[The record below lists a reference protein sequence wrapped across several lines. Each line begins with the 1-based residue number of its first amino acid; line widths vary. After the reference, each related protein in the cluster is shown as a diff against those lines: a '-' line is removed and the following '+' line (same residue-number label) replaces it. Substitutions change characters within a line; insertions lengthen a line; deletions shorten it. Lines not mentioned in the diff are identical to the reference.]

1 MAMNAS
7 RLEHGRDGRRLA
19 MDAAIAADEVPEREA
34 RVRVVVMQGWQLCA
48 VEQLAVIAIRNHSGR
63 WTNAASL
70 GTPSSLRTKSM

>member
-19 MDAAIAADEVPEREA
+19 MDAAIAAGEVPEREA
-34 RVRVVVMQGWQLCA
+34 REVVMQGWQLCA
-48 VEQLAVIAIRNHSGR
+48 VEQLAVIAIRSHSGR
-63 WTNAASL
+63 WTSAASL